1 MGEIREVSTSAGFE
15 DAASPRGDHGSFN
28 ELFDGR
34 RARLQLR
41 PSPWLSGLLRF
52 SRVCFV
58 VIDRQHSS

>member
-34 RARLQLR
+34 RARLQLLR
-41 PSPWLSGLLRF
+41 SPCVVWSAPVF
-52 SRVCFV
+52 SRVLRG
-58 VIDRQHSS
+58 D